1 VPTVGDRV
9 SLRYRVPDGLSDVVG
24 EIEALTPLVSV
35 RTKSGETVHIEPTD
49 VVSVRE
55 LSHVTVRN
63 SEIRAL
69 EHAAA
74 LAWPGTEQHWCDGW
88 LLRAGGGYT
97 SRANSAVPL
106 LFEATVHAVPA
117 IVEWYA
123 ARGLPAWLALPDRL
137 LPVKAPGVKA
147 TRVLVRDIEP
157 GGAPADFPSHPDAE
171 WLRIYQRDVPVEVL
185 TAVVDG
191 QVAFATRGR
200 AEVSGATGSGT
211 GASAATGSGTAV
223 GRAAVTTS
231 PDGTRWAGLSCV
243 RVSEDARRRGHA
255 RTVCSALLGWA
266 AGHGATRAYV
276 QVLADNEPAATLY
289 HSMGFRLHHTLRYL
303 RAESLLP
310 DA

>member
-1 VPTVGDRV
+1 MTTVGDRV
-9 SLRYRVPDGLSDVVG
+9 SLRYRVPDGFSDVVG
-24 EIEALTPLVSV
+24 EIQALTPVVSV
-35 RTKSGETVHIEPTD
+35 RTKSGETVHIAPGD

-74 LAWPGTEQHWCDGW
+74 LAWPGTEQHWHDGW
-88 LLRAGGGYT
+88 LLRAGPGIGDGYT

-106 LFEATVHAVPA
+106 LFEATTHAVAA
-117 IVEWYA
+117 IAEWYA

-137 LPVKAPGVKA
+137 LPVTTPGVKA
-147 TRVLVRDIEP
+147 TRVLVRDIGP
-157 GGAPADFPSHPDAE
+157 DVAPADFPSRPDDQ
-171 WLRIYQRDVPVEVL
+171 WLATYQRNVPVEVL

-191 QVAFATRGR
+191 QVGFATIGR
-200 AEVSGATGSGT
+200 E
-211 GASAATGSGTAV
+211 AV
-223 GRAAVTTS
+223 GRGAVTTA
-231 PDGTRWAGLSCV
+231 PDGTVWVGISCV
-243 RVSEDARRRGHA
+243 RVTEEARRRGHA

>member
-1 VPTVGDRV
+1 MTTVGDRV
-9 SLRYRVPDGLSDVVG
+9 SLRYRVPDGFSDVVG
-24 EIEALTPLVSV
+24 EIEALTPVVSV
-35 RTKSGETVHIEPTD
+35 RTKSGETVHIAPGD

-74 LAWPGTEQHWCDGW
+74 LAWPGTEQHWHDGW
-88 LLRAGGGYT
+88 LLRAGPGVGDGYT

-106 LFEATVHAVPA
+106 LFEATTHAVPA
-117 IVEWYA
+117 IAEWYA

-137 LPVKAPGVKA
+137 LPVTTPGVKA
-147 TRVLVRDIEP
+147 TRVLVRDIGP
-157 GGAPADFPSHPDAE
+157 DIAPADFPPRPDDR
-171 WLRIYQRDVPVEVL
+171 WLAIYQRNVPVEVL

-191 QVAFATRGR
+191 QVGFATVG
-200 AEVSGATGSGT
+200 GQ
-211 GASAATGSGTAV
+211 AV
-223 GRAAVTTS
+223 GRAAVTTA
-231 PDGTRWAGLSCV
+231 PDGTVWAGLSCV
-243 RVSEDARRRGHA
+243 RVTEEARRRGHA

-276 QVLADNEPAATLY
+276 QVLADNEPAARLY

>member
-1 VPTVGDRV
+1 MTTVGDRV
-9 SLRYRVPDGLSDVVG
+9 SLRYRVPDGFSDVVG
-24 EIEALTPLVSV
+24 EIEALTPVVSV
-35 RTKSGETVHIEPTD
+35 RTKSGETVHIARGD

-55 LSHVTVRN
+55 LSYVTVRN

-74 LAWPGTEQHWCDGW
+74 LAWPGTEQHWHDGW
-88 LLRAGGGYT
+88 LLRAGPGVGDGYT

-106 LFEATVHAVPA
+106 LFEATTHAVAA
-117 IVEWYA
+117 IAEWYA

-137 LPVKAPGVKA
+137 LPVTTPGVKA
-147 TRVLVRDIEP
+147 TRVLVRDIGP
-157 GGAPADFPSHPDAE
+157 DVAAPAAFPSRPDDR
-171 WLRIYQRDVPVEVL
+171 WLAIYQRNVPVEVL

-191 QVAFATRGR
+191 QVGFATVGG
-200 AEVSGATGSGT
+200 AGASGATGI
-211 GASAATGSGTAV
+211 GTAV
-223 GRAAVTTS
+223 GRAAVTTAL
-231 PDGTRWAGLSCV
+231 DGTRWAGLSCV
-243 RVSEDARRRGHA
+243 RVTEEARRRGHA

>member
-1 VPTVGDRV
+1 MATVGDRV

-35 RTKSGETVHIEPTD
+35 RTKSGAMVRVAPGD

-97 SRANSAVPL
+97 NRANSAVPL
-106 LFEATVHAVPA
+106 LFEATTHAVPG

-123 ARGLPAWLALPDRL
+123 RRGLPAWLALPDRL
-137 LPVKAPGVKA
+137 LPIKGVGIKA
-147 TRVLVRDIEP
+147 TRVLVRDVP
-157 GGAPADFPSHPDAE
+157 PAGDVPDVSIGSVPDAA
-171 WLRIYQRDVPVEVL
+171 WLRTYERDVPAEVL
-185 TAVVDG
+185 TAVIG
-191 QVAFATRGR
+191 GEVAFATRAG
-200 AEVSGATGSGT
+200 AGASEATGY
-211 GASAATGSGTAV
+211 GTAV
-223 GRAAVTTS
+223 GRAAVTTA
-231 PDGTRWAGLSCV
+231 PDGTRWAGLSAV
-243 RVSEDARRRGHA
+243 RVAERSRRRGHA
-255 RTVCSALLGWA
+255 RAVCSALLGWA
-266 AGHGATRAYV
+266 AGRGATRAYV